1 MHTVEPGIWQGT
13 EKGEKG
19 NTPTLGPGIL
29 QVNWKTWKWDTNILW
44 PGIWWEVLK
53 NIEKEKCT
61 L

>member
-29 QVNWKTWKWDTNILW
+29 QVN
-44 PGIWWEVLK
+44 
-53 NIEKEKCT
+53 
-61 L
+61 